1 MHRPD
6 TVLIKVLSFIW
17 SLAPSQNAR
26 WFAFSLIVLVIS
38 LVLIFVAGY
47 ILIAR
52 LDNYMTNSNLLRA
65 GIDILLFHVS
75 QAVSVCDQVGIL
87 PLKNKP
93 ANTY

>member
-6 TVLIKVLSFIW
+6 TMLNKVLSFIW
-17 SLAPSQNAR
+17 SLAPSQNFR

-52 LDNYMTNSNLLRA
+52 LDNHMTNSN
-65 GIDILLFHVS
+65 IF
-75 QAVSVCDQVGIL
+75 
-87 PLKNKP
+87 
-93 ANTY
+93 